1 MKNLSDVTI
10 GIKTFYRPEK
20 LRIALQSMVSL
31 GVNEIIVADD
41 GSENPV
47 KEKLYQEMSEYLPL
61 KVIRLPYDS
70 GLAYGRNRIVENT
83 KTPYLLIMDD
93 DMEVLDEQSI
103 SILKNILESNKA
115 LGGVGA
121 LLSEKGRIRS
131 GAHNLIYKKGYIV
144 RDVPLDLQI
153 EVADGIPYIRF
164 DQILN
169 AALFRVKCIR
179 DYPWDDYYKIN
190 FEHLDFYWG
199 HKQLGKWKFAVTPAV
214 VFKHYPGGD
223 GTYKKFRF
231 SKERYRRSKE
241 YFLKKWK
248 VKGVINI
255 QMDFL
260 LQNLSLKSTLWLWA
274 KKHAPFTLLP
284 YMMKIEEHW
293 AR

>member
-1 MKNLSDVTI
+1 MNDLKDVTI
-10 GIKTFYRPEK
+10 GLKTFYRTEK
-20 LRIALQSMVSL
+20 LRNTLRSL
-31 GVNEIIVADD
+31 VGLNVKEVIVADD
-41 GSENPV
+41 GPEDPE

-61 KVIRLPYDS
+61 KVIRLPYNS

-93 DMEVLDEQSI
+93 DMEVLGEQSI

-121 LLSEKGRIRS
+121 LLFEKGRIRS
-131 GAHNLIYKKGYIV
+131 GAHNLIYKRGYIV

-169 AALFRVKCIR
+169 AALFRVKCLR

-214 VFKHYPGGD
+214 VFKHYPGGNK
-223 GTYKKFRF
+223 TYKKFRF
-231 SKERYRRSKE
+231 SRERYRRSKE
-241 YFLKKWK
+241 YFLKKWNI
-248 VKGVINI
+248 KGIINI

-260 LQNLSLKSTLWLWA
+260 LQNLSLKSTLWLWT

-284 YMMKIEEHW
+284 YMMKIEERW